1 MEFAPNSPYLSFLCA
16 IFVVF
21 TADLINFKEVF
32 TLWIR
37 VEYVFILDF
46 TLKVVFQDKS
56 PCN

>member
-16 IFVVF
+16 TFVVF

-37 VEYVFILDF
+37 DEYVFILDF